1 MLWREGSLKRSSND
15 TYNEAETVQRREATL
30 KRMLATPH
38 RPHAESAKPRKSKAK
53 KTKSGRS
60 GLKSA

>member
-1 MLWREGSLKRSSND
+1 MRQRSDDDKLS
-15 TYNEAETVQRREATL
+15 ERETVQRREAAL

-38 RPHAESAKPRKSKAK
+38 RPHAESAKPRKAKTK

-60 GLKSA
+60 GPKSA